1 MRKHYLE
8 GRGFSTYYKFNLV
21 KKEMIYLVGVQLNKM
36 PGVIPDRMELVNA
49 PGMEGYSVCYRG
61 CYRHL
66 GKGRSAGVM
75 HTRAKKFK
83 LSKKIPPFELCE
95 DENEEEP
102 VVKICLLMK

>member
-1 MRKHYLE
+1 MRKHYPE

-21 KKEMIYLVGVQLNKM
+21 KKEMIYLVGVQLDKT
-36 PGVIPDRMELVNA
+36 PGVIPDRVELVNA
-49 PGMEGYSVCYRG
+49 PGMEVYTVRRRG
-61 CYRHL
+61 CYRHF
-66 GKGRSAGVM
+66 GNGWSAGMM

-83 LSKKIPPFELCE
+83 LSKKFPPFELYE